1 MKQVSL
7 IEKALQ
13 SEKAYKQMTGG
24 IYTFVVSK
32 SAKKK
37 QIKKLIENQFSVKV
51 KRVNMAKFAP
61 KIKRIAK
68 SRKTTA
74 VGGGKKAIVYLREGQ
89 EIAMFMPKSTE
100 KNKKKQQKGAKEKE
114 IEQVSAEGKE
124 V

>member
-1 MKQVSL
+1 MKQASL

-13 SEKAYKQMTGG
+13 SEKAYKQMTSG
-24 IYTFVVSK
+24 IYTFVVAQ

-51 KRVNMAKFAP
+51 KKVNKAKFAP
-61 KIKRIAK
+61 KRKRIAK

-89 EIAMFMPKSTE
+89 EIAMFMPKRTE
-100 KNKKKQQKGAKEKE
+100 KNKKQQLKGVKEKE
-114 IEQVSAEGKE
+114 TEQVSAEGKE
-124 V
+124 L